1 MSADGTALLEV
12 KEISKFFGN
21 VVALKDVS
29 MFCRAGEVT
38 CLLGDNGAGKS
49 TLIKT
54 LSGVYRPDEGQYLF
68 DGHPREFGSPREAL
82 ELGIATVYQ
91 DLAMIPLMSIWR
103 NFFLGSEPTRGW
115 GPWRRYDVGFAKE
128 KTREEL
134 GKMGIDIR
142 DPEQPVGTLSGGE
155 RQSVAIARAVYF
167 GAKVLILDE
176 PTAALGVK
184 QAGVVLRYILQAK
197 QRGVGV
203 IFITHNP
210 HHAYPVG
217 DHFVILRRGQIF
229 GDFAK
234 ADLPLEQL
242 VQMMAGGAE
251 LENLAHEL
259 ERASG
264 KADEDLKTLAHE
276 LERVAAKVETATPGQ
291 SERPAKAET
300 TTPDPD
306 A

>member
-1 MSADGTALLEV
+1 MTTNGTPLLTV
-12 KEISKFFGN
+12 NGISKYFGS
-21 VVALKDVS
+21 VIALKDVS

-54 LSGVYRPDEGQYLF
+54 LSGVHKPDEGEYLF
-68 DGHPREFGSPREAL
+68 EGERREFSSPREAL

-91 DLAMIPLMSIWR
+91 DLAMIPLLSIWR
-103 NFFLGSEPTRGW
+103 NFFLGSEPTIGF
-115 GPWRRYDVGFAKE
+115 GPFRRFNVGFAKQT
-128 KTREEL
+128 TRDEL
-134 GKMGIDIR
+134 SKMGIDIR

-184 QAGVVLRYILQAK
+184 QAGVVLRYIVQAK
-197 QRGVGV
+197 QRGIGV

-217 DHFVILRRGQIF
+217 DHFVILRRGQIY
-229 GDFAK
+229 GDYPRG
-234 ADLPLEQL
+234 DIELDGL
-242 VQMMAGGAE
+242 VQMMAGGEE

-259 ERASG
+259 ERSAAGS
-264 KADEDLKTLAHE
+264 ADEDLLKAAE
-276 LERVAAKVETATPGQ
+276 SLEAVVKAVEQEAPSSQEEGGPG
-291 SERPAKAET
+291 PGG
-300 TTPDPD
+300 
-306 A
+306 